1 MITLEIPRAPASPN
15 NFLGKHWRFRYRNSQ
30 VWQQEVNVALL
41 QAGHTKRVP
50 FQKARITIHRR
61 GRRELDPDN
70 LVGSVKPVIDALRY
84 AQVLVDDSPA
94 HLELE
99 VTQSYSHKLPPRT
112 LIKIQPINV

>member
-1 MITLEIPRAPASPN
+1 MITLEIPRVPASPN
-15 NFLGKHWRFRYRNSQ
+15 NFIGKHWRFRHRNSQ

-41 QAGHTKRVP
+41 EAGYTKRVP
-50 FQKARITIHRR
+50 FQKARITIDRR

-70 LVGSVKPVIDALRY
+70 LYGCVKPVLDALRY
-84 AQVLVDDSPA
+84 AHVLVDDSPA

-99 VTQSYSHKLPPRT
+99 VTQSYHHKLPPRT